1 MLSTKC
7 FVKSLTIFVNS
18 KATFDKILPKRGMSW
33 ITFSPNF
40 TMLDSWVFAI
50 FIWTDE
56 LLAKAIQS
64 LETYVLVDNNL
75 CGKLVRFTN
84 QFNERVKVTSVKF
97 FLQILTY

>member
-75 CGKLVRFTN
+75 FTN